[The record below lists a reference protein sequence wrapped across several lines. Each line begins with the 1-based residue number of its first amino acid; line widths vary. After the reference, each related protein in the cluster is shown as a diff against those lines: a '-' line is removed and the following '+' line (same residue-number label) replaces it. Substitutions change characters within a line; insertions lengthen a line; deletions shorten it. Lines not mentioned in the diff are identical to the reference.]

1 MRMKIVEKFMRD
13 YKKDVMCLKEKK
25 WKEEMFKEKGF
36 SEIGYEN
43 IEIRGKKGYK
53 GVEKV

>member
-1 MRMKIVEKFMRD
+1 
-13 YKKDVMCLKEKK
+13 
-25 WKEEMFKEKGF
+25 MFKEKGF